1 LRRKTPWLLAISAL
15 LAGLLVIGL
24 VAGCGS
30 DQSQARQLVE
40 QAREKSKTVA
50 QTELKL
56 QQKGQQLANFFNT
69 IQNITPDTATA
80 MKTFFNDAVNLLDQ
94 VNNAAQKTR
103 TEYQKIL
110 ELNNAADYKKYANI
124 EIQILDLINRRSL
137 LIKQFAAIYNSLV
150 DAAANGQQIDET
162 FFSNQAKPI
171 VEERAKI
178 TSQMDKLNTQ
188 AQELAK
194 KLKIQ

>member
-1 LRRKTPWLLAISAL
+1 MRRKTPWLLAISAL